1 MYQVVSIVTYLPII
15 LSVKKI
21 YFILT
26 YASTNLYT
34 LVIYKSMPIVLFW
47 VPREQGRSAVVSLF
61 VCRIHL
67 FYYDRFIT
75 SISNKALQRTFLL
88 VHRLLK

>member
-47 VPREQGRSAVVSLF
+47 VPREQGRSAVVSLYAEYICF
-61 VCRIHL
+61 IMIGLLPLFQIKHCREL
-67 FYYDRFIT
+67 FYLYIGF
-75 SISNKALQRTFLL
+75 
-88 VHRLLK
+88 